1 MFDRIR
7 AERLAREHVIAPV
20 EAISVI
26 RTWVGVCTTIKE
38 RQRVEW
44 FALRNSIIVVVVM
57 IAWGYPLSVLSK
69 RAGHSPAIG
78 WLAGTIG
85 IVIAGPFWFMWWLSL
100 VRWYVEEE
108 PRIRTS

>member
-1 MFDRIR
+1 MFDGIQVD
-7 AERLAREHVIAPV
+7 RLAHGHVIAPV
-20 EAISVI
+20 EAVSVI
-26 RTWVGVCTTIKE
+26 ETSAGCAQATE
-38 RQRVEW
+38 RPRVEW
-44 FALRNSIIVVVVM
+44 FALWNSIIVVVVM

-85 IVIAGPFWFMWWLSL
+85 LLVAGPFWFMWWLSL

>member
-7 AERLAREHVIAPV
+7 AERLAREQLIAPV
-20 EAISVI
+20 EAVSVI
-26 RTWVGVCTTIKE
+26 RTQVGVCTTIKE

-78 WLAGTIG
+78 WLGGTNG
-85 IVIAGPFWFMWWLSL
+85 IRYARPLWVLCWVSL
-100 VRWYVEEE
+100 VR
-108 PRIRTS
+108 SD

>member
-1 MFDRIR
+1 MFGRIR
-7 AERLAREHVIAPV
+7 AERLAHKHVIAPV
-20 EAISVI
+20 KA
-26 RTWVGVCTTIKE
+26 VGVIQPSAGVCSSDEE

-100 VRWYVEEE
+100 VRWHVEEE

>member
-1 MFDRIR
+1 
-7 AERLAREHVIAPV
+7 
-20 EAISVI
+20 
-26 RTWVGVCTTIKE
+26 
-38 RQRVEW
+38 
-44 FALRNSIIVVVVM
+44 M

-85 IVIAGPFWFMWWLSL
+85 IVIAGLFWFMWWLSL
-100 VRWYVEEE
+100 VRWYLEEE

>member
-1 MFDRIR
+1 MIV
-7 AERLAREHVIAPV
+7 AERLTDVRVIASV
-20 EAISVI
+20 EAVSVI
-26 RTWVGVCTTIKE
+26 QTSAGVCSSDDKE

-44 FALRNSIIVVVVM
+44 FALWNSIIVAVVM

-85 IVIAGPFWFMWWLSL
+85 IVVAGPFWFMWWLSL

>member
-1 MFDRIR
+1 MFGRIR
-7 AERLAREHVIAPV
+7 MAHEHVIASV
-20 EAISVI
+20 EAVSVI
-26 RTWVGVCTTIKE
+26 QTSAGGAQATIKE

-100 VRWYVEEE
+100 VRWHVEDE